1 MKRREGR
8 GGGMGRRGFGRSRER
23 RGRGKKKK
31 GRRKIHR
38 PHVLRFYES
47 EGNRFRE
54 RKGAAL
60 IALPARS
67 RGLGTRSFF
76 LPPSLPLPLP
86 HRLFCSYPRPRFLAK
101 LDISTCPNGSQRV
114 QRWTNGGWKSIFSIR
129 ASSFNKMFNPEL
141 IVAFQASLFLFKPPG
156 RNCVCDEEKKKKG
169 KIFDEYNGV

>member
-1 MKRREGR
+1 
-8 GGGMGRRGFGRSRER
+8 MGRRDFGRSRER
-23 RGRGKKKK
+23 RGKKKK

-76 LPPSLPLPLP
+76 LPLPLPLP
-86 HRLFCSYPRPRFLAK
+86 HRLFCSYPRPPFLAK

-129 ASSFNKMFNPEL
+129 VSSLNKMFNPEL
-141 IVAFQASLFLFKPPG
+141 IVAFQASLFLFFATGKKL
-156 RNCVCDEEKKKKG
+156 CV
-169 KIFDEYNGV
+169 

>member
-76 LPPSLPLPLP
+76 LPPPPPS
-86 HRLFCSYPRPRFLAK
+86 RFLFPTAYFV
-101 LDISTCPNGSQRV
+101 LIPGRVFSPN
-114 QRWTNGGWKSIFSIR
+114 SIFRPAPTEANVSNVGQMGDGNQFSRFVRAALIKCLIR
-129 ASSFNKMFNPEL
+129 N
-141 IVAFQASLFLFKPPG
+141 
-156 RNCVCDEEKKKKG
+156 
-169 KIFDEYNGV
+169 

>member
-1 MKRREGR
+1 MFASPSPTTGQFKGAIVIFILLHISRRRDSKVIDMKRREGR
-8 GGGMGRRGFGRSRER
+8 GGGMGRRDFGRSRER

-76 LPPSLPLPLP
+76 LPPLPPASSSPPPILFLSPAAFSRQTRYFDLPQRKP
-86 HRLFCSYPRPRFLAK
+86 
-101 LDISTCPNGSQRV
+101 TCPTLDKWGMEIN
-114 QRWTNGGWKSIFSIR
+114 
-129 ASSFNKMFNPEL
+129 
-141 IVAFQASLFLFKPPG
+141 FLDS
-156 RNCVCDEEKKKKG
+156 CEQL
-169 KIFDEYNGV
+169 